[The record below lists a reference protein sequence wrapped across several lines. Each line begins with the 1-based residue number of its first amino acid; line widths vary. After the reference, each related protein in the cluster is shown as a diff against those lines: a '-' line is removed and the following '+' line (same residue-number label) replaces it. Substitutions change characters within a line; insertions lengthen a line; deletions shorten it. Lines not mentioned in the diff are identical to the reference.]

1 MDKVTEILL
10 EALKQGAGQEG
21 EHRLYRS
28 GKLPGLF
35 AGRTGLHAEVAN
47 QAINDG
53 LIEPVRS
60 EVKGKTT
67 IEWVKVTQKG
77 VAFVLERESPLR
89 AIEELKAVLL
99 LNEEGLPSWLAQL
112 RHDLEALAAR
122 LTQEVEAMGRR
133 LEALA
138 VRVAEALRRADKMGP
153 QLPEG
158 AAAALPWAHDA
169 VAYLEKRQAGGLGEK
184 CPLSELFAAVRE
196 KEEALNLK
204 DYHVGLR
211 RLHDRGVLRLL
222 TYDGPDGPPEPEYAL
237 LDGATMYFY
246 AAR

>member
-1 MDKVTEILL
+1 MDKVTQILIG
-10 EALKQGAGQEG
+10 ALKQGAGEEG
-21 EHRLYRS
+21 EQRLYRS

-35 AGRTGLHAEVAN
+35 AGRTGLNAEIAT
-47 QAINDG
+47 QALQDG
-53 LIEPVRS
+53 LIELVRT
-60 EVKGKTT
+60 EAKGKNT

-77 VAFVLERESPLR
+77 VAYVLEHESPLR
-89 AIEELKAVLL
+89 AMEELKAALEI
-99 LNEEGLPSWLAQL
+99 NQQGFPAWLAQM
-112 RHDLEALAAR
+112 RQDLDTLTLR

-138 VRVAEALRRADKMGP
+138 VRVTEALHRADKMGP

-158 AAAALPWAHDA
+158 AAGALPWAHEA
-169 VAYLEKRQAGGLGEK
+169 LAYLEKRQAGGLGEK
-184 CPLSELFAAVRE
+184 CPLSELFAALQQ
-196 KEEALNLK
+196 KEEGLTLK
-204 DYHVGLR
+204 DFHAGLR